1 MSQFRV
7 RWKNKLSVFL
17 PLLLSFLLFLFICLN
32 FTNSVPFVGNI
43 EKETAFF
50 ANVGDLTANLAS
62 LDRSL
67 TLYSKLESDRALNEF
82 VEENLKAVLSSAAK
96 IQNERGE
103 QLSEKIH
110 VFIGKIKSSTKL
122 VMDDSDAEE
131 RVSRILLLKD
141 EIATFSAFVNLASK
155 QRLELVKSGYLM
167 WHDFL
172 NRTVV
177 VIAFLFLLICVVQTW
192 ISFKYSNKISKLSS
206 MFSLPFNAGIEK
218 FSTEISNITENKN
231 AQIEELVKKCE
242 REQILGKRR
251 EDLLNAIPE
260 GLVTAIAGKIAF
272 VNKAMK
278 KWFGV
283 ENSAVGEDLKSTFEK
298 FQICNC
304 EGKFSVNGEI
314 YFMTVF
320 NNQNETF
327 YIIRNITDSEELSN
341 RLLNSERLASIG
353 EMAARITHE
362 IRNPLNTIK
371 LNSNYLAENID
382 KIEHDNQKN
391 LLSLIIGEVERLEQ
405 ITNKYMNMVN
415 YSKNEQSE
423 NNVSLPE
430 DLIEFLSFHLPELQ
444 KRNIE
449 LNVGKTQPLF
459 LAISQSS
466 FKEII
471 LNLLKNSWEE
481 LQNGGKIA
489 VNIENKGSFAAI
501 SVEDSGSGIPVSE
514 RETIFKNF
522 YTKKPGGTG
531 IGLSHSRKL
540 AVGAGGKLYVKD
552 SELGGAAFVLEI
564 PIKKKS

>member
-1 MSQFRV
+1 M

>member
-231 AQIEELVKKCE
+231 AQIEELVK
-242 REQILGKRR
+242 
-251 EDLLNAIPE
+251 
-260 GLVTAIAGKIAF
+260 
-272 VNKAMK
+272 
-278 KWFGV
+278 
-283 ENSAVGEDLKSTFEK
+283 
-298 FQICNC
+298 
-304 EGKFSVNGEI
+304 
-314 YFMTVF
+314 
-320 NNQNETF
+320 
-327 YIIRNITDSEELSN
+327 
-341 RLLNSERLASIG
+341 
-353 EMAARITHE
+353 
-362 IRNPLNTIK
+362 
-371 LNSNYLAENID
+371 
-382 KIEHDNQKN
+382 
-391 LLSLIIGEVERLEQ
+391 
-405 ITNKYMNMVN
+405 
-415 YSKNEQSE
+415 
-423 NNVSLPE
+423 
-430 DLIEFLSFHLPELQ
+430 
-444 KRNIE
+444 
-449 LNVGKTQPLF
+449 
-459 LAISQSS
+459 
-466 FKEII
+466 
-471 LNLLKNSWEE
+471 
-481 LQNGGKIA
+481 
-489 VNIENKGSFAAI
+489 
-501 SVEDSGSGIPVSE
+501 
-514 RETIFKNF
+514 
-522 YTKKPGGTG
+522 
-531 IGLSHSRKL
+531 
-540 AVGAGGKLYVKD
+540 
-552 SELGGAAFVLEI
+552 
-564 PIKKKS
+564 

>member
-1 MSQFRV
+1 M
-7 RWKNKLSVFL
+7 
-17 PLLLSFLLFLFICLN
+17 
-32 FTNSVPFVGNI
+32 
-43 EKETAFF
+43 
-50 ANVGDLTANLAS
+50 
-62 LDRSL
+62 
-67 TLYSKLESDRALNEF
+67 
-82 VEENLKAVLSSAAK
+82 
-96 IQNERGE
+96 
-103 QLSEKIH
+103 
-110 VFIGKIKSSTKL
+110 
-122 VMDDSDAEE
+122 
-131 RVSRILLLKD
+131 
-141 EIATFSAFVNLASK
+141 
-155 QRLELVKSGYLM
+155 
-167 WHDFL
+167 
-172 NRTVV
+172 
-177 VIAFLFLLICVVQTW
+177 
-192 ISFKYSNKISKLSS
+192 
-206 MFSLPFNAGIEK
+206 
-218 FSTEISNITENKN
+218 
-231 AQIEELVKKCE
+231 
-242 REQILGKRR
+242 GKRR